1 MNDKV
6 KEQLADLLAFVKA
19 GAEKTTEFA
28 VEQAPLV
35 AREIVAWEF
44 WSAAMFVIATLF
56 AWAIWLRLFP
66 KRFGPAIDRGPDD
79 PSAVTVVLGGIITGV
94 LLLVATGIAAF
105 LQAPQMVKST
115 VAPRLAIIDYI
126 GRLAK

>member
-44 WSAAMFVIATLF
+44 WSALGGVALCVAAIVVLVRIAKAPSDYRDEFVHVYL
-56 AWAIWLRLFP
+56 WAGVIIFSVVGLV
-66 KRFGPAIDRGPDD
+66 AA
-79 PSAVTVVLGGIITGV
+79 SAVI
-94 LLLVATGIAAF
+94 
-105 LQAPQMVKST
+105 KST
-115 VAPRLAIIDYI
+115 VAPRLVIIDYI